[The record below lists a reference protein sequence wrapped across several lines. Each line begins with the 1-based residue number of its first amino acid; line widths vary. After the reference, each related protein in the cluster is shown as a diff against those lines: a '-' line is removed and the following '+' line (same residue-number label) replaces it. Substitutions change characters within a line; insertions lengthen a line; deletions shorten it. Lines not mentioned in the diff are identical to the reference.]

1 MSLKFGGNV
10 PLIHMPA
17 DKRKI
22 ESILH
27 AIICVISV
35 VILFRFSVV
44 SLTLDRYQRG
54 SW

>member
-35 VILFRFSVV
+35 VILFRFSV
-44 SLTLDRYQRG
+44 SFFNIR
-54 SW
+54 

>member
-10 PLIHMPA
+10 PLIHMPEPA

-35 VILFRFSVV
+35 VILFRFSV
-44 SLTLDRYQRG
+44 SFFNIR
-54 SW
+54 